1 MTLSKDR
8 SITSIEFLILLA
20 LLLTPIFTI
29 QESLALIFLD
39 QRQQINTSNTI
50 TSTYIKALKDLFF
63 IIIILMSF
71 LIIAQSL
78 SVKRNTLRFLGVIL
92 FLILLPAYYYHT
104 NILVYLSGIRW
115 LLPFILA
122 AFLFGHID
130 RNLLQKMGTIMFY
143 IFIAHFLIQ
152 ILQFLFSYGYYGLN
166 SFGLSGRNPG
176 IFYVPS
182 TAAVFVLMV
191 LFFSKFYMKKS
202 LEKKISYLIPISILL
217 TASGTGVGVYIIFFT
232 VYYLRGKYIRFM
244 PVILI
249 FIGITL
255 LLVLDYYPG
264 RSGLVE
270 DSLGARYMHVK
281 EALVHATLLPEY
293 FGYGTATAEL
303 INNKFNSGFIL
314 PRTDSFYASLIVNL
328 GLINFSLIVIGLF
341 ILFVRLTGS
350 HDKGKLIFFMICSS
364 IALTTS
370 ITESYPM
377 NLILAVH
384 IAYYL
389 NPKEQNKRLLST

>member
-1 MTLSKDR
+1 MTFNKTSSLN
-8 SITSIEFLILLA
+8 SIGFLILLA
-20 LLLTPIFTI
+20 LIITPIFTI
-29 QESLALIFLD
+29 QESLALISVD
-39 QRQQINTSNTI
+39 QRNQINTSNTI
-50 TSTYIKALKDLFF
+50 TPVYIKALKDLFF
-63 IIIILMSF
+63 ITIILMSF

-78 SVKRNTLRFLGVIL
+78 TVKRDTLRFLGVIF

-130 RNLLQKMGTIMFY
+130 RDLLQKMGTVMFY
-143 IFIAHFLIQ
+143 IFIIHFSIQ
-152 ILQFLFSYGYYGLN
+152 ITQFLFSYGYFGLN
-166 SFGLSGRNPG
+166 AFGLSGRNPG

-182 TAAVFVLMV
+182 TAAVFVIMV
-191 LFFSKFYMKKS
+191 LFFSKYYMKKS

-232 VYYLRGKYIRFM
+232 IYYLRENYIRFM

-255 LLVLDYYPG
+255 LFILNYFPG

-270 DSLGARYMHVK
+270 DSLGARYVHFK
-281 EALVHATLLPEY
+281 EALFHATLLPEY

-303 INNKFNSGFIL
+303 IRNKFNYEFLL

-328 GLINFSLIVIGLF
+328 GLINFLLVVLGLF
-341 ILFVRLTGS
+341 ILFVNITVS
-350 HDKGKLIFFMICSS
+350 QDKEKLILFIICSL
-364 IALTTS
+364 IAVTTS

-377 NLILAVH
+377 NLIFSVL
-384 IAYYL
+384 IAYHF
-389 NPKEQNKRLLST
+389 NPKEQNERLLPT